1 MHHTFR
7 YVFPGER
14 FPYILHRH
22 LRPRRK
28 TPVSLAFY
36 RSRLVLHRPVL
47 QISCR
52 PLLRIFTVISLMQ
65 HVFDK
70 QADSYNQYRLILSL
84 LISRFPRIC
93 SHASCNASKPLGSV
107 SSWFSISRQSSSKAS
122 PLFLQYQYPSFL
134 YVSSGKEEKTLS
146 RAS

>member
-14 FPYILHRH
+14 FPHILHRH
-22 LRPRRK
+22 PRPRRK
-28 TPVSLAFY
+28 TPVPLAFY

-70 QADSYNQYRLILSL
+70 QADSYNQYRLILSP

-93 SHASCNASKPLGSV
+93 SHASCNAGKPLGSV